1 MRFVLS
7 PSPHPSP
14 LVSTNSPRL
23 TRENTDLGLPLP
35 ALLRTALLVLR
46 RTGRPIDAVQSYAH
60 LTLQNATLLPFATA
74 LRTRARVAL
83 VTAASPLGMGL
94 LVPPPRVPPALHP
107 APDAVRAAATE
118 AARAVA
124 EAQEGDDD
132 VAAVAVAWSVRAAVL
147 GDVTLTSGRM
157 PVVIG
162 MRNLQEAHAAVGA
175 WRWARD
181 EGRREELERKAA
193 LAQAVFERT
202 DTAGWTW
209 PSGNWV

>member
-1 MRFVLS
+1 M
-7 PSPHPSP
+7 
-14 LVSTNSPRL
+14 
-23 TRENTDLGLPLP
+23 
-35 ALLRTALLVLR
+35 
-46 RTGRPIDAVQSYAH
+46 
-60 LTLQNATLLPFATA
+60 
-74 LRTRARVAL
+74 
-83 VTAASPLGMGL
+83 
-94 LVPPPRVPPALHP
+94 
-107 APDAVRAAATE
+107 RAAATE

-147 GDVTLTSGRM
+147 GDVALTSGRM

-162 MRNLQEAHAAVGA
+162 MSNLREAHAAVGA

-181 EGRREELERKAA
+181 EGRREELEHKAA

-209 PSGNWV
+209 SLGNWV

>member
-14 LVSTNSPRL
+14 LGSTNSPRL

-162 MRNLQEAHAAVGA
+162 IRNLQEAHAAVGA